1 MITYRWKQCP
11 YCNKRYE
18 FDSHSGATRGWEVEY
33 FGSPTETCP
42 NCFATISTGKVQ
54 MVSDL
59 RASRKIRLFFSI
71 LFESFATLVMAMG
84 ISLAVSAII
93 IFNINDDL
101 GIPVGILLFI
111 FIIFKMFIY
120 NLREYQKVSK
130 PNK

>member
-54 MVSDL
+54 MVS
-59 RASRKIRLFFSI
+59 
-71 LFESFATLVMAMG
+71 E
-84 ISLAVSAII
+84 
-93 IFNINDDL
+93 
-101 GIPVGILLFI
+101 ILLKASSSDHI
-111 FIIFKMFIY
+111 KSIIHFHDELIG
-120 NLREYQKVSK
+120 LIREWLNVNDLYIIS
-130 PNK
+130 PTDDIERCL